1 MDSPVRLVRSSI
13 QSITDYSASQLIIL
27 LPAEVISCRQSD
39 YQSIREVLY
48 TMDAC
53 TVALLFR
60 GADGPN
66 CKDIM
71 NGIAFSMPSCLCQ
84 DTAVFLVVFCFEYS
98 LSSCPVDKQYCILY
112 NIIYCNI
119 TYCYHSSVFI
129 TRILISY
136 IISHIQRYQTQCSE

>member
-71 NGIAFSMPSCLCQ
+71 NGIAFSMPSCLCLGHCS
-84 DTAVFLVVFCFEYS
+84 F
-98 LSSCPVDKQYCILY
+98 SS
-112 NIIYCNI
+112 
-119 TYCYHSSVFI
+119 
-129 TRILISY
+129 LIS
-136 IISHIQRYQTQCSE
+136 SHHCSSQPPQNLSVSSRPYTRLLNKRLEKQRLG

>member
-13 QSITDYSASQLIIL
+13 QSITDYSASQVIIL

-60 GADGPN
+60 VADGPN

-84 DTAVFLVVFCFEYS
+84 DTAVFLV
-98 LSSCPVDKQYCILY
+98 ILY
-112 NIIYCNI
+112 FRSIP
-119 TYCYHSSVFI
+119 
-129 TRILISY
+129 RGILQLLY
-136 IISHIQRYQTQCSE
+136 IFVVIN

>member
-1 MDSPVRLVRSSI
+1 MVFY
-13 QSITDYSASQLIIL
+13 TDYSASQLIIL

-48 TMDAC
+48 IMDAC

-71 NGIAFSMPSCLCQ
+71 NGIASSMPSCLCQ
-84 DTAVFLVVFCFEYS
+84 DTAVFLVYLLNFIHS
-98 LSSCPVDKQYCILY
+98 LYIAQMQWY
-112 NIIYCNI
+112 NIDKYNLVMLV
-119 TYCYHSSVFI
+119 HNDLEG
-129 TRILISY
+129 REL
-136 IISHIQRYQTQCSE
+136 

>member
-39 YQSIREVLY
+39 YHSIREVLY

-84 DTAVFLVVFCFEYS
+84 DTAVFLVIS
-98 LSSCPVDKQYCILY
+98 LYFVNCEMLY
-112 NIIYCNI
+112 ICVL
-119 TYCYHSSVFI
+119 S
-129 TRILISY
+129 RI
-136 IISHIQRYQTQCSE
+136 HT